1 MHLRLQFIIYSTGMK
16 DRMVN
21 LDFAI
26 LIHSPQQ
33 QDSPVTTRGQEI
45 PVDGFTL
52 DTSIA
57 GTVTDGTTN
66 IQNVLSLKLYY
77 TRNTHQVSYQ
87 YEGDVPTGAPAV
99 PDVAN
104 HKYQAQVTVA
114 ENPNV
119 TGYIFIG
126 WTAATENG
134 TAVTTTGG
142 KFVMPDANVEL
153 KVLYSNRADL

>member
-1 MHLRLQFIIYSTGMK
+1 MKVMFQQMHQ
-16 DRMVN
+16 
-21 LDFAI
+21 
-26 LIHSPQQ
+26 
-33 QDSPVTTRGQEI
+33 
-45 PVDGFTL
+45 
-52 DTSIA
+52 
-57 GTVTDGTTN
+57 
-66 IQNVLSLKLYY
+66 
-77 TRNTHQVSYQ
+77 
-87 YEGDVPTGAPAV
+87 AV

-142 KFVMPDANVEL
+142 KFVMPDANVVL
-153 KVLYSNRADL
+153 KGSFTAAEQNYRVKYLDEDTKEEIHTMSDPKGCTLWGCDRGLYREN